1 VNIFEIWILSM
12 FVVLLM
18 GCQDTY
24 RYPCQDPKNWGKTEC
39 EPPQCDASGTCT
51 KDLIP
56 KEMYEQ
62 FKKNSR

>member
-1 VNIFEIWILSM
+1 MRLF
-12 FVVLLM
+12 LLLLLVA
-18 GCQDTY
+18 CSDSY
-24 RYPCQDPKNWGKTEC
+24 RYPCQDPKNWGKPEC

-62 FKKNSR
+62 FKQKKS